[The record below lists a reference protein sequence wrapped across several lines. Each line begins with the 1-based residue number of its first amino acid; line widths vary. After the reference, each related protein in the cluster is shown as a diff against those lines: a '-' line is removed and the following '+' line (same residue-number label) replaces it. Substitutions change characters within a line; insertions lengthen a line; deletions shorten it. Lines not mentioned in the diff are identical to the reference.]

1 MKTLKL
7 EQMGVQE
14 MDAVEV
20 KKTDG
25 GFWVLSAIALGI
37 YLYDHREQFAEG
49 FNAGLNQN

>member
-1 MKTLKL
+1 MEILKL

-37 YLYDHREQFAEG
+37 YLYDHREKFAEG
-49 FNAGLNQN
+49 FNDAF